1 MIDKFCWMDLVWLAA
16 LTVRLQVSDYSQL
29 SDYNSTEQLE
39 KNKSTNAPITSEEIV
54 MVMIQLDNFH
64 YYDNVST
71 RCLYLSHSHS

>member
-16 LTVRLQVSDYSQL
+16 LTVRLQVSDYS
-29 SDYNSTEQLE
+29 STEQLE
-39 KNKSTNAPITSEEIV
+39 ENKSTNAPITSEEIV